1 MLIEHAGARPRV
13 AASAYVAP
21 TAVLCGDVEVGP
33 DCRILFGAVLTAED
47 GPIRLG
53 AGCIVMEGAVLRGR
67 AGHPVRLGD
76 RVLVGP
82 HAHVNGAEVG
92 DEGFVATG
100 ASLFPGSRVAAGAEI
115 RINGVLHVNSS
126 LPAGA
131 VVPIGW
137 VAVGDPA
144 EILPPD
150 AHDEIWEIQRTL
162 DFTGTVT
169 GLDAAALARGGAM
182 PALMETYAEL
192 YGRHRDDRIVTG
204 SGG

>member
-1 MLIEHAGARPRV
+1 MLIEHEGARPRV
-13 AASAYVAP
+13 DPSAYVAP

-53 AGCIVMEGAVLRGR
+53 ERCLVMENAVLRGR
-67 AGHPVRLGD
+67 AAHPVLLGD

-82 HAHVNGAEVG
+82 HAHVNGAEIG
-92 DEGFVATG
+92 DEAFVATG
-100 ASLFPGSRVAAGAEI
+100 ASLFPGSRLGAGAEI

-131 VVPIGW
+131 ELPIGW

-144 EILPPD
+144 RMFPPEDHD
-150 AHDEIWEIQRTL
+150 AIWAVQRTL
-162 DFTGTVT
+162 DFAGTVT
-169 GLDAAALARGGAM
+169 GLAPEALAGGAM
-182 PALMETYAEL
+182 DALTETYAAL
-192 YGRHRDDRIVTG
+192 YGRHRGDHILGD
-204 SGG
+204 